1 MVTAPQDAPVD
12 VVIVGAGA
20 VGGVLAALLAEAGKT
35 VRVLEGGPERKLSE
49 LYSSQLWGR
58 RLYWTDPAVED
69 VNRNVHFTASAGA
82 GIGGTALHQSGLWPR
97 FQIEDFKRHS
107 LHGKG
112 YDWPID
118 YAELRPYYDRV
129 QADVGLSGDADAE
142 VWRPPGAPYPLP
154 PLHVFRQGEVLA
166 EGFAK
171 LDMAVSP
178 APLSI
183 LSRPYKGRPA
193 CSHDGWCLV
202 GCPTGAL
209 ANPLVTY
216 IPRARQAGAQFDAGR
231 YVTRV
236 RTDGNGRRAIGVE
249 YANVAGELRVQPA
262 ASVMLAA
269 FTVENVRVL
278 LNSATHEH
286 PNGLANSS
294 GLLGRYVMTHS
305 ATNVYGLFKEDLQSY
320 LGVSTGNLYSQDRLP
335 KYRHNAGID
344 GSRHWHIAPTMKP
357 GDLLGVMM
365 TRPDLFG
372 DELEKFLKR
381 AARSLSVLIGAC
393 ENVPLIDNRIELSD
407 KHDERGMRRARV
419 IYQPSAEGRRLTQQV
434 QEEGLAVT
442 RAAGADEAW
451 LGQTVSHHLLG
462 GTRMGDN
469 PRESVANSYGQ
480 THDIDNL
487 FVVGPNL
494 FPTISHAGPT
504 FTLHALAM
512 RTAAYLLAMG

>member
-1 MVTAPQDAPVD
+1 MVTVVRDEPVD
-12 VVIVGAGA
+12 IVIVGAGA
-20 VGGVLAALLAEAGKT
+20 VGSVLAALLAEAGKT
-35 VRVLEGGPERKLSE
+35 VRVLEGGPDRKLNE

-58 RLYWTDPAVED
+58 RLYWTSPAVED
-69 VNRNVHFTASAGA
+69 VNHNVHFTASAGS
-82 GIGGTALHQSGLWPR
+82 GLGGTAMHQSGLWPR
-97 FQIEDFKRHS
+97 LQIEDFKRHS

-112 YDWPID
+112 CDWPID
-118 YAELRPYYDRV
+118 YDDLRPYYDKV
-129 QADVGLSGDADAE
+129 QTDVGLSGDAQRE

-154 PLHVFRQGEVLA
+154 PLHVFRQGEVLS

-171 LDMAVSP
+171 LDMQVSP

-216 IPRARQAGAQFDAGR
+216 IPRALKAGARFDTDC

-236 RTDGNGRRAIGVE
+236 ITAADGRRAVGVE
-249 YANVAGELRVQPA
+249 YANAAGALRLQPA
-262 ASVMLAA
+262 AIVMLAA
-269 FTVENVRVL
+269 FTVENVRLL

-286 PNGLANSS
+286 PHGLANSS
-294 GLLGRYVMTHS
+294 GLLGRYVITHS

-335 KYRHNAGID
+335 KFRHDAD
-344 GSRHWHIAPTMKP
+344 GNGGRHWHIAPTMKP

-372 DELEKFLKR
+372 DELARFLRR

-393 ENVPLIDNRIELSD
+393 ENLPLLDNRIELSQ
-407 KHDERGMRRARV
+407 HRDERGMRRARV
-419 IYQPSAEGRRLTQQV
+419 VYQHSEEGKRLTEQV
-434 QEEGLAVT
+434 QEEGLAIT
-442 RAAGADEAW
+442 RAAGAEQAW
-451 LGQTVSHHLLG
+451 HGQTVSHHLVG
-462 GTRMGDN
+462 GTRMGSD
-469 PRESVANSYGQ
+469 PQESVANAYGQ
-480 THDIDNL
+480 THEVDNL

-494 FPTISHAGPT
+494 FPTISHANPT

-512 RTAAYLLAMG
+512 RSAEYVLGVV